1 VSFATI
7 EDLRSQ
13 LGASTPPRSPAY
25 IAKMMHAIPQTTE
38 VDRAKFILERV
49 KGKRVLEFGA
59 SGPMH
64 EAIVQVAAFVV
75 GVDRHDGEGVIGC
88 NLDDV
93 TYRGLPYTGDRPD
106 VIVCGEVLEHLG
118 NPQWFLTR
126 LSNEYPGIPVIVT
139 VPNAFSKI
147 ARAHLTQ
154 GIENVNIDHVAW
166 FSWRTLTTLV
176 RRAGFTV
183 DECYWYGGDG
193 PTAQGIV
200 MVMHG

>member
-1 VSFATI
+1 VSFSTI

-13 LGASTPPRSPAY
+13 LGASTPQRSPEY
-25 IAKMMHAIPQTTE
+25 VAKMMHAIPQTTE

-64 EAIVQVAAFVV
+64 EAIVKVAASFM
-75 GVDRHDGEGVIGC
+75 GVDRETSNGVVAFD
-88 NLDDV
+88 LDAV
-93 TYRGLPYTGDRPD
+93 SCRYLPEFACD

-118 NPQWFLTR
+118 NPQWFLAR
-126 LSNEYPGIPVIVT
+126 LKRQYPEIPVIVT

-176 RRAGFTV
+176 SRAGFTV